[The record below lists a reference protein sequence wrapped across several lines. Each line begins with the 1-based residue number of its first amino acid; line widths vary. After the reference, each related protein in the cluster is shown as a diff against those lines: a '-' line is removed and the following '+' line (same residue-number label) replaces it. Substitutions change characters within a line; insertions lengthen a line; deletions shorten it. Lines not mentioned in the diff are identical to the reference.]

1 LNICLLDACHNRT
14 DFTCEVDSLTNYI
27 RHQVG
32 QDIKKKLAVC
42 FVATDSHQNVIG
54 YYTLSSESLGRDLV
68 PKSYVKKLP
77 KSYNAPVILLGRLAR
92 DISVKGTG
100 LGELLLVDALLRSF
114 AISEDSLGAM
124 AVVTDPINQN
134 AVSFYRRYGFIQ
146 LPDSGRMFLPMDV
159 VRQLL

>member
-1 LNICLLDACHNRT
+1 LNIYLLDTCHSRK
-14 DFTCEVDSLTNYI
+14 DFSCEVDSLTNYI

-42 FVATDSHQNVIG
+42 FVATDSDQNVIG

-68 PKSYVKKLP
+68 PKSYLKKLP
-77 KSYNAPVILLGRLAR
+77 KSYKAPVILLGRLAR
-92 DISVKGTG
+92 DLSVKGTG

-114 AISEDSLGAM
+114 AISEDRLGAM
-124 AVVTDPINQN
+124 AVVTDPIDEK
-134 AVSFYRRYGFIQ
+134 AASFYGRYGFIL

-159 VRQLL
+159 VRQIL

>member
-1 LNICLLDACHNRT
+1 MNISLLDACHNRK

-54 YYTLSSESLGRDLV
+54 YYTLSSESLGRDLI
-68 PKSYVKKLP
+68 PKSYLKKLP
-77 KSYNAPVILLGRLAR
+77 KSYKAPVILLGRLAR
-92 DISVKGTG
+92 DISVKSTG

-146 LPDSGRMFLPMDV
+146 LPDSGSMFLPMEV
-159 VRQLL
+159 VRQIL